1 MKKNLNVFV
10 VACKEYDKEKNSII
24 GIYNKVEIENNRMDL
39 CVLTG
44 INYVKSSDTK
54 SGFALDYYLKCL
66 KDKDNSGQE
75 GKKIPLYAMSGRIR
89 SENQGV
95 KYTADTVMFSEER
108 NISIPCSGIYEL
120 QVFLTE
126 ESMIKENNTKERYK
140 KYQDEEQLPQA
151 AFRFE
156 IVKEIVA

>member
-1 MKKNLNVFV
+1 
-10 VACKEYDKEKNSII
+10 
-24 GIYNKVEIENNRMDL
+24 
-39 CVLTG
+39 
-44 INYVKSSDTK
+44 
-54 SGFALDYYLKCL
+54 
-66 KDKDNSGQE
+66 
-75 GKKIPLYAMSGRIR
+75 MSGRIR

-126 ESMIKENNTKERYK
+126 ESMIKENDTKERYK